1 MKTIRYAL
9 IFLSVIQINN
19 VLAQDAIEEITVSSF
34 YIDQDSINPPIHI
47 ISGDD
52 MNNMA
57 TQSIGESIDNLLG
70 GIIG

>member
-34 YIDQDSINPPIHI
+34 YFFTKKVEN
-47 ISGDD
+47 SG
-52 MNNMA
+52 
-57 TQSIGESIDNLLG
+57 IGEKLSSDSRSQN
-70 GIIG
+70 